1 MADQEFD
8 MDELFVMDE
17 LEERIE
23 NAVTTAAE
31 EVVNDLLEDR
41 LEEAV
46 FDAVQQAL
54 PEILGEC
61 LAGFEFQLKD
71 GTIVRPRQQTRVLS
85 PDKAKLLLCYGG
97 LRVDGKCLMIQTR
110 LTCWEMIA
118 DYHDREAAIA
128 ALERVRLAMEAGAK
142 LVKL

>member
-1 MADQEFD
+1 MTDHEFD

-110 LTCWEMIA
+110 LSCWEMIA
-118 DYHDREAAIA
+118 AYPDREAAIA
-128 ALERVRLAMEAGAK
+128 ALERVRLAMEAGEK
-142 LVKL
+142 LVEL